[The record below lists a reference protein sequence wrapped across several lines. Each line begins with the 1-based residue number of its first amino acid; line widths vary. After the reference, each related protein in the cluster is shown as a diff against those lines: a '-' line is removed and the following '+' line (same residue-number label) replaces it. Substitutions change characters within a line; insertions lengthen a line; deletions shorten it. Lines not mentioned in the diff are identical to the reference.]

1 MNCQRCGRDNP
12 PEVAYC
18 QGCGNAMYASQP
30 PPPVYG
36 GYQQPGYPPQQ
47 PMPGY
52 PPAMNYGPTNYA
64 GIGARFLAALIDGIV
79 IGIPIGIIST
89 VLSAMMAARVVTRA
103 AGKTYNPGMAATDVG
118 AVFAGFGFIMII
130 SVLLSWA
137 YFAMMESSAW
147 QATLGKRVMGI
158 KVADVNGA
166 RISLGRATLRLAIKA
181 FLSGWFLIGYIMAF
195 FTQRKQALHDMIAGT
210 LVLTRDEYPAV
221 AAGYPQ
227 QQQQYPPPNPYAA
240 QPANYPPPQP
250 PAGCPHCGAALP
262 PGARFCSNCGKNI

>member
-118 AVFAGFGFIMII
+118 AVFAGSSGQTCLGYRPFI
-130 SVLLSWA
+130 S
-137 YFAMMESSAW
+137 
-147 QATLGKRVMGI
+147 
-158 KVADVNGA
+158 
-166 RISLGRATLRLAIKA
+166 
-181 FLSGWFLIGYIMAF
+181 
-195 FTQRKQALHDMIAGT
+195 
-210 LVLTRDEYPAV
+210 
-221 AAGYPQ
+221 
-227 QQQQYPPPNPYAA
+227 
-240 QPANYPPPQP
+240 
-250 PAGCPHCGAALP
+250 
-262 PGARFCSNCGKNI
+262 FCTSR